1 MCTVHCAFLS
11 LLYTFLFGSPWCYTK
26 SLSTFLWVSSPKT
39 IFTPDW
45 SCLMLVHKA
54 YVGYR
59 KFPAEK
65 QKEKERKEKRLG
77 RGLNSHSHI
86 PHSYKPI
93 NSPLSRHPPTHTTHP
108 SILSPPHTH
117 THTHT
122 HTHPHILHPYTSIHP
137 HTQPQDPIHMH
148 VHRLLV
154 PYSQAVRVIGFE
166 FMSTQLFAL
175 FSGLCWQAF
184 DFLCGRAS

>member
-65 QKEKERKEKRLG
+65 QKKKKKKKVGEGVEFL
-77 RGLNSHSHI
+77 LSHPTLIQTHQFTSLQT
-86 PHSYKPI
+86 PTHSYNPPI
-93 NSPLSRHPPTHTTHP
+93 HPLH
-108 SILSPPHTH
+108 IHTH
-117 THTHT
+117 TLTPYT
-122 HTHPHILHPYTSIHP
+122 HTHPSIHP
-137 HTQPQDPIHMH
+137 HTQPQDSIHMH
-148 VHRLLV
+148 MHRLLV
-154 PYSQAVRVIGFE
+154 PYIQAVRVMCFE
-166 FMSTQLFAL
+166 FMSLELFPQ
-175 FSGLCWQAF
+175 FSGLWWQAF
-184 DFLCGRAS
+184 DFLYSCAS